1 MMDVS
6 VERVEEF
13 ECPVCSERIVSP
25 EVGPLEKMVCP
36 RCSSE
41 VTVPARFGNFLL
53 LEKMGDGM
61 IGPVYRALDLT
72 LNRQIALKV
81 MLKVFAMNPQLVEA
95 FRLQASAA
103 AAILHPNIVTIYAFG
118 AHADHYHISMELIRG
133 HSLHDLLTRGAIEE
147 RDLLNVAFRISE
159 ALQYASS
166 SGMIHGDVRPRN
178 VFIDQDG
185 TPKIG
190 DFGIAK
196 AMADAGFRN
205 LVWSSPYYT
214 PPERT
219 EGRDPDMRGDLYS
232 LGATLYHSLCGRP
245 PFDHT
250 DPAVVMEMKRTQTVP
265 DIRSLDDSI
274 HPSSASILARLLERN
289 PARRYPTHE
298 SLQGDLVQ
306 AIREIDGESGGEP
319 VPSKSES
326 RKVGSQKVAS
336 QKVASQR
343 MATQQTASQKL
354 ASQKLSSQKLRSQQL
369 KSQQLKTAPSS
380 HARPAGSSAA
390 GPPPKSGLPLPVILS
405 VSSLLVVGG
414 LVFALTRNSGKP
426 AAPTTPPAT
435 VPAPAAPVSPGP
447 GTPIDRQIAAI
458 PGLQLWLTSDR
469 GVEVAQGDQIAYWRD
484 RGRKERAAEQ
494 GVPDLRPVF
503 QRSALAGR
511 PAVLFENRLL
521 ACGALPGG
529 FKHGTLFLVLRLQDA
544 AIMTGDSQRVIL
556 SLGTP
561 EYALEHLAVTT
572 DRDTPA
578 NLAVRIGRHAG
589 LLSIER
595 TGVDRRWA
603 ILEVHIEAGA
613 ESALVKCSLN
623 GAGQLSEIVSYE
635 APSPGPAKLWLGGIE
650 GRDAGMRGLIAEVIL
665 FDTPISGP
673 QRAQI
678 VGYLAARHGI
688 ASRYPAASVP

>member
-6 VERVEEF
+6 AERVEEF
-13 ECPVCSERIVSP
+13 ECPVCSERIVPS
-25 EVGPLEKMVCP
+25 VGPLERMVCP

-95 FRLQASAA
+95 FRLQAAA
-103 AAILHPNIVTIYAFG
+103 AASILHPNIVTIYAFG
-118 AHADHYHISMELIRG
+118 SHAEHYHISMELIRG
-133 HSLHDLLTRGAIEE
+133 NSLHDLLTRGAIEE

-159 ALQYASS
+159 ALQYAAS

-178 VFIDQDG
+178 VFIDQEG

-205 LVWSSPYYT
+205 LVWNSPYYT

-250 DPAVVMEMKRTQTVP
+250 DPAVVMELKRTQTVP
-265 DIRSLDDSI
+265 DIRTLDDTI
-274 HPSSASILARLLERN
+274 HPATSAILSRLLERS

-306 AIREIDGESGGEP
+306 AIRAIDGESGGEP
-319 VPSKSES
+319 VPARTES
-326 RKVGSQKVAS
+326 RKAGSQKVGS

-343 MATQQTASQKL
+343 MATQQTASQKM
-354 ASQKLSSQKLRSQQL
+354 SSQKLRSQQL
-369 KSQQLKTAPSS
+369 KSQQLKVAPAAA
-380 HARPAGSSAA
+380 ARPAGAA
-390 GPPPKSGLPLPVILS
+390 AANGTAPRKTGLPKPV
-405 VSSLLVVGG
+405 LLIVAGLLAVGG
-414 LVFALTRNSGKP
+414 IVFALTRGPGKP
-426 AAPTTPPAT
+426 AAPATPSPTA
-435 VPAPAAPVSPGP
+435 PAPVAPGP
-447 GTPIDRQIAAI
+447 AVPVDRQIAAT
-458 PGLQLWLTSDR
+458 PGLQLWLAADR

-494 GVPDLRPVF
+494 SVPDLRPVF

-511 PAVLFENRLL
+511 PALLFENRLL

-529 FKHGTLFLVLRLQDA
+529 FKHGTIFMVFRLQDS
-544 AIMTGDSQRVIL
+544 AIMTGDSERVIL
-556 SLGTP
+556 SIGTP
-561 EYALEHLAVTT
+561 EYALEHLVVTCE
-572 DRDTPA
+572 RETPA
-578 NLAVRIGRHAG
+578 NLAVRFGRHG
-589 LLSIER
+589 LPQTMSR

-603 ILEVHIEAGA
+603 ILELHTEAGA
-613 ESALVKCSLN
+613 ESAVLKCSLN
-623 GAGQLSEIVSYE
+623 GSGELSEIVAYQS
-635 APSPGPAKLWLGGIE
+635 AATGPAKLWLGGIE
-650 GRDAGMRGLIAEVIL
+650 GRDAFMRGLIAEVMV
-665 FDTPISGP
+665 FDTPLSAP

-678 VGYLAARHGI
+678 GGYLAARHGI
-688 ASRYPAASVP
+688 SSRYPVVAAP

>member
-6 VERVEEF
+6 AERVEEF

-25 EVGPLEKMVCP
+25 AAGPLERMVCP

-41 VTVPARFGNFLL
+41 VTVPARFGNFML
-53 LEKMGDGM
+53 LEKLGDGM

-81 MLKVFAMNPQLVEA
+81 MLKVFAMNPLLVEA

-118 AHADHYHISMELIRG
+118 SHADHYHISMELIRG

-205 LVWSSPYYT
+205 LVWNSPYYT

-265 DIRSLDDSI
+265 DIRTLDDTI
-274 HPSSASILARLLERN
+274 HPATSAILSRLLERL

-306 AIREIDGESGGEP
+306 AIHEIDKASGVAP
-319 VPSKSES
+319 VPAKSDS
-326 RKVGSQKVAS
+326 RKMGSQKVAS

-343 MATQQTASQKL
+343 MATQQSASQKM
-354 ASQKLSSQKLRSQQL
+354 SSQKLRSQQL
-369 KSQQLKTAPSS
+369 KSQQLKTAPS
-380 HARPAGSSAA
+380 PAPRSTGASAT
-390 GPPPKSGLPLPVILS
+390 GTPPRKTGLSLPVILS
-405 VSSLLVVGG
+405 VAGLLGVGG
-414 LVFALTRNSGKP
+414 LVFALTRDSGKP
-426 AAPTTPPAT
+426 AAP
-435 VPAPAAPVSPGP
+435 AAPSPNAPVVAAPGAPGP
-447 GTPIDRQIAAI
+447 GAPVDRQIAAM
-458 PGLQLWLTSDR
+458 PGLQLWLAADR

-484 RGRKERAAEQ
+484 RGRQERSAEQ
-494 GVPDLRPVF
+494 SVPELRPVF

-521 ACGALPGG
+521 ACGAISGG
-529 FKHGTLFLVLRLQDA
+529 FKQGTLFLVFRLQDT
-544 AIMTGDSQRVIL
+544 AIMTGDSERVIL

-561 EYALEHLAVTT
+561 EYALEHLVVTSE
-572 DRDTPA
+572 RDTPA
-578 NLAVRIGRHAG
+578 NLGVRSGRHG
-589 LLSIER
+589 LSHTLGR

-603 ILEVHIEAGA
+603 ILELQVEAGA
-613 ESALVKCSLN
+613 GSALVKCALN
-623 GAGQLSEIVSYE
+623 GTGELSEIVPYE
-635 APSPGPAKLWLGGIE
+635 APAAGPAKLWLGGIE
-650 GRDAGMRGLIAEVIL
+650 GRDAFMRGMIAEVIL
-665 FDTPISGP
+665 FNAPLSGP

-678 VGYLAARHGI
+678 GGYLAARHGI
-688 ASRYPAASVP
+688 ASRYPVVAVP

>member
-6 VERVEEF
+6 GERVEEF
-13 ECPVCSERIVSP
+13 ECPVCSERIASP
-25 EVGPLEKMVCP
+25 AAGPLERMVCP
-36 RCSSE
+36 RCASE

-53 LEKMGDGM
+53 LEKLGDGM

-118 AHADHYHISMELIRG
+118 SHADHYHISMELVRG
-133 HSLHDLLTRGAIEE
+133 NSLHDLLTRGAIEE

-159 ALQYASS
+159 ALQYAAS

-250 DPAVVMEMKRTQTVP
+250 DPAVVMEMKRTQPVP
-265 DIRSLDDSI
+265 DIRTLDDSI
-274 HPSSASILARLLERN
+274 HPTTAAILARLLERS

-298 SLQGDLVQ
+298 SLQADLVQ
-306 AIREIDGESGGEP
+306 AIHDIDRDSGVAP
-319 VPSKSES
+319 VPAKSDS
-326 RKVGSQKVAS
+326 RKMGSQKVAS
-336 QKVASQR
+336 QKVVSQR
-343 MATQQTASQKL
+343 MATQQTATQKL
-354 ASQKLSSQKLRSQQL
+354 ASQKMSSQKLRSQKL
-369 KSQQLKTAPSS
+369 KSQQLKPNPSAPVRNFSGGGG
-380 HARPAGSSAA
+380 ATPG
-390 GPPPKSGLPLPVILS
+390 KSGLSLPVILS
-405 VSSLLVVGG
+405 LSSLLVVGG
-414 LVFALTRNSGKP
+414 LVFALTRGSGKP
-426 AAPTTPPAT
+426 AAPP
-435 VPAPAAPVSPGP
+435 VPAPPVPAAPTPGP
-447 GTPIDRQIAAI
+447 GAPVDRQIAAM
-458 PGLQLWLTSDR
+458 PGLQLWLAADR
-469 GVEVAQGDQIAYWRD
+469 GVEVAQGDQVAFWRD
-484 RGRKERAAEQ
+484 RGRKDRTTEQ
-494 GVPDLRPVF
+494 NRSELRPVF

-511 PAVLFENRLL
+511 PALLFENRLL
-521 ACGALPGG
+521 ASGVLPGG
-529 FKHGTLFLVLRLQDA
+529 FRHGTLFLVFRLQET
-544 AIMTGDSQRVIL
+544 AIPTGDAERVIL
-556 SLGTP
+556 SVGTP
-561 EYALEHLAVTT
+561 EYALEHLVITSE
-572 DRDTPA
+572 RDAPA
-578 NLAVRIGRHAG
+578 NLGVRFGRHG
-589 LLSIER
+589 LSLALNR
-595 TGVDRRWA
+595 TGVDRRWG
-603 ILEVHIEAGA
+603 ILELHAEAGA
-613 ESALVKCSLN
+613 ESALVRCSLN
-623 GAGQLSEIVSYE
+623 GAGELSEIVAFE
-635 APSPGPAKLWLGGIE
+635 AAPPGPAKLWLGGIE
-650 GRDAGMRGLIAEVIL
+650 GRDAFMRGLIAEVIL
-665 FDTPISGP
+665 FDAPLSAP

-678 VGYLAARHGI
+678 GGYLAARHGI
-688 ASRYPAASVP
+688 ASRYPAAATP

>member
-6 VERVEEF
+6 AERVEEF
-13 ECPVCSERIVSP
+13 ECPVCSERIVPS
-25 EVGPLEKMVCP
+25 VGPLERMVCP

-61 IGPVYRALDLT
+61 IGPVYRALDCT

-81 MLKVFAMNPQLVEA
+81 MLKVFAMNPLLVEA

-118 AHADHYHISMELIRG
+118 SHADHYHISMELIRG

-159 ALQYASS
+159 ALQYAAS

-250 DPAVVMEMKRTQTVP
+250 DPAVVMEMKRTQAVP
-265 DIRSLDDSI
+265 DIRTLDDTI
-274 HPSSASILARLLERN
+274 HPATSAILSRLLERL

-319 VPSKSES
+319 VRARTES
-326 RKVGSQKVAS
+326 RKMGTQKVGS

-343 MATQQTASQKL
+343 MATQQSASQKMT
-354 ASQKLSSQKLRSQQL
+354 SQKLRSQQL
-369 KSQQLKTAPSS
+369 KSQQLKAAPSAAS
-380 HARPAGSSAA
+380 RPPGAPAA
-390 GPPPKSGLPLPVILS
+390 NGAIPRKTGLPLPVILT
-405 VSSLLVVGG
+405 VAGLLAVGG
-414 LVFALTRNSGKP
+414 IVFALTRGSGKP
-426 AAPTTPPAT
+426 AAPATPSPTAPAPVTPPA
-435 VPAPAAPVSPGP
+435 P
-447 GTPIDRQIAAI
+447 GTPVDRQIAAM
-458 PGLQLWLTSDR
+458 PGMQLWLAADR

-484 RGRKERAAEQ
+484 RNRKERAAEQ
-494 GVPDLRPVF
+494 STPDLRPIF

-529 FKHGTLFLVLRLQDA
+529 FKHGTLFLVFRLQDNV
-544 AIMTGDSQRVIL
+544 ITTGDSERVIL
-556 SLGTP
+556 SVGTP
-561 EYALEHLAVTT
+561 EYALEHLVITCE
-572 DRDTPA
+572 RDTPA
-578 NLAVRIGRHAG
+578 NLGLRFGRHG
-589 LLSIER
+589 LPQTMSR

-603 ILEVHIEAGA
+603 ILELHAEAGA

-623 GAGQLSEIVSYE
+623 GTGELSEIVAYE
-635 APSPGPAKLWLGGIE
+635 AAAPGPAKLWLGGIE
-650 GRDAGMRGLIAEVIL
+650 GRDAFMRGLIAEVMV
-665 FDTPISGP
+665 FDTPLSGP

-678 VGYLAARHGI
+678 GGYLAARHGI
-688 ASRYPAASVP
+688 ASRYPVVAAP